1 MFSIIPLFLII
12 VSLGAIVV
20 IVARKY
26 PELTLLDLD
35 TIPDRKEKQKKKEIL
50 SRKASQRSKA
60 QQDKLLDRLA
70 PVKRA
75 WDTTQSSFRTYVKK
89 LKDDVES
96 AKQQQKGK
104 RKVSPAPVTAST
116 EKKEVSVEELLRQ
129 GERALE
135 EGRFQ
140 EAESIC
146 IRAIEKDQKY
156 AAAYVGLGDVYRAQ
170 QQFAEAK
177 ETYLFAKK
185 LDAKNVSLLVKL
197 ATLAEEAEDWGAAIG
212 YYQEAVLVEDT
223 NASMF
228 AKLSELL
235 LNADEAKSAHEAMSQ
250 AVELN
255 PKHIPYLDKL
265 AELSIMVQDQNR
277 AEEAVQ
283 AIRMIDPAY
292 SRLDLLKDRI
302 AEMKEA

>member
-1 MFSIIPLFLII
+1 M
-12 VSLGAIVV
+12 
-20 IVARKY
+20 
-26 PELTLLDLD
+26 
-35 TIPDRKEKQKKKEIL
+35 
-50 SRKASQRSKA
+50 
-60 QQDKLLDRLA
+60 
-70 PVKRA
+70 
-75 WDTTQSSFRTYVKK
+75 
-89 LKDDVES
+89 
-96 AKQQQKGK
+96 
-104 RKVSPAPVTAST
+104 
-116 EKKEVSVEELLRQ
+116 
-129 GERALE
+129 
-135 EGRFQ
+135 
-140 EAESIC
+140 
-146 IRAIEKDQKY
+146 
-156 AAAYVGLGDVYRAQ
+156 
-170 QQFAEAK
+170 
-177 ETYLFAKK
+177 
-185 LDAKNVSLLVKL
+185 KL